1 MRITALAGII
11 LITALAAQ
19 PAHAQ
24 TYKVKLQQTV
34 TPGTLT
40 VDIMIGDADPEFVLG
55 TSSFVFNYNASALST
70 PVKVGANDGPWDID
84 LDIDYDPMSFQQGVG
99 FAGVTV
105 EFAGSDD
112 GDYSGDFVP
121 TDKSYTRVGTI
132 SFTITDPL
140 QSSGL
145 SWRAVG
151 TSTIVYML
159 TTPGSG
165 TGQTIITSTG
175 TFEAPTD
182 LPLPVELVS
191 FVATASNDPYR
202 VLLTWKTAT
211 ERENYGFEVQKSEND
226 KSHYVTIPNSFQ
238 PGHGTT
244 NVPQSYSY
252 VDVTATP
259 GTFYYRLKQIDLSGK
274 INYYDGILPAQTG
287 TTGVEERA
295 LPTAYGLDQNYPNP
309 FNPATTISFA
319 LPAAGRVSLDVY
331 NLIGQRVATLVDG
344 QREAGYYSVSFDAAT
359 LPSGVYVYK
368 LSAGQASFVKRMI
381 LLK

>member
-1 MRITALAGII
+1 MTGRGHR
-11 LITALAAQ
+11 
-19 PAHAQ
+19 P
-24 TYKVKLQQTV
+24 
-34 TPGTLT
+34 
-40 VDIMIGDADPEFVLG
+40 
-55 TSSFVFNYNASALST
+55 
-70 PVKVGANDGPWDID
+70 
-84 LDIDYDPMSFQQGVG
+84 DIDYDPCLSNRGRLCRRHGGICG
-99 FAGVTV
+99 F
-105 EFAGSDD
+105 DD

-165 TGQTIITSTG
+165 TDRPSSPRPGRSSTNR
-175 TFEAPTD
+175 P
-182 LPLPVELVS
+182 PLPVELVS

-295 LPTAYGLDQNYPNP
+295 LRLLTGLTRITPIL

-344 QREAGYYSVSFDAAT
+344 QRERVTIASVLTPRRSEWCVRIQAEWQAR
-359 LPSGVYVYK
+359 PR
-368 LSAGQASFVKRMI
+368 LSNG
-381 LLK
+381 